1 MKTSWDPGAKASFR
15 QIARYI
21 NSRFGRKTRQKFIQE
36 VKDMEDNLKR
46 TPNLGSI
53 DPLFSDRPIAYRSVV
68 INGLS
73 KMVYYVKDDTIRI
86 AAFWDTRQE
95 PNEQRDQTIARI
107 ESDESRERKTE
118 GQPAAQAE
126 QVKE

>member
-1 MKTSWDPGAKASFR
+1 
-15 QIARYI
+15 
-21 NSRFGRKTRQKFIQE
+21 
-36 VKDMEDNLKR
+36 MEDNLKR

>member
-1 MKTSWDPGAKASFR
+1 MITIWDPNAKASFR

-21 NSRFGRKTRQKFIQE
+21 NSRFVRKARQNYVQE
-36 VKDMEDNLKR
+36 VKDMEGRLKQS
-46 TPNLGSI
+46 PNIGSI
-53 DPLFSDRPIAYRSVV
+53 DPLFRDRSIAYRSII

-86 AAFWDTRQE
+86 AAFWDTRQD
-95 PNEQRDQTIARI
+95 PT
-107 ESDESRERKTE
+107 
-118 GQPAAQAE
+118 AQAS